1 MDDVKEIYGL
11 TRIWTRAI
19 HIFPSTTSFLPHFL
33 FLSYVITTFLHSFV
47 LFSSSLLILPFDL
60 LFLAGCT
67 KGVLGGHKFFP
78 SNGSRPDG
86 RREVIV

>member
-1 MDDVKEIYGL
+1 MDTTNSYIPVHHFFSTHL
-11 TRIWTRAI
+11 
-19 HIFPSTTSFLPHFL
+19 PSPPF
-33 FLSYVITTFLHSFV
+33 VITTFLHSFV

-67 KGVLGGHKFFP
+67 KGALGGHKFFT

-86 RREVIV
+86 WREVTV